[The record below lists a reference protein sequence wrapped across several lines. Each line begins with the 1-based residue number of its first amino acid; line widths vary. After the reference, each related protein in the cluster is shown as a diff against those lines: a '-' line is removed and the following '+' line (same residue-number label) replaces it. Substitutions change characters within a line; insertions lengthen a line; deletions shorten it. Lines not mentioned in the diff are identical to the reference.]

1 VNRLP
6 EWSRRDFLR
15 STGLAG
21 FAFASGGQAQTP
33 AGASFPV
40 ELRKPGPYE
49 SLRRYIAAGNDEYAC
64 EKEAILAESLLE
76 GLRQSRPL
84 PLARAFSGSSPLA
97 ARFTP
102 IDDEIAEAVFDPANR
117 DFEGGLRQWL
127 ASLGTVRDLRYY
139 SLAAHRVRV
148 EASGFEESRLHY
160 RVAHWHMEWDGG
172 KLAKFQPLDETRV
185 TRPEAMFTDIS
196 AQLLGGSAAFRSQLT
211 HGSPYWRSRLD
222 SACGI
227 DIYGSN
233 GISAADIDNDG
244 WDEIYVCQPGGL
256 PNRLFKRRADGTF
269 DDIAA
274 HAGLDLL
281 DDTSC
286 ALFLDFRN
294 AGVQDVVVLM
304 PTGPLYLL
312 NDGSGK
318 FRPKKDAFLFA
329 SEVQGA
335 FTGISAADFDRDGNV
350 DLYLCT
356 YVYFQSEDRYRYP
369 APYHDARNGPPNFLF
384 RNRMGAD
391 GSGQFEDVTVPSGI
405 DQNNNRYS
413 FTASW
418 CDYDGSGWPS
428 LYVVND
434 FGRNNL
440 YRNSNGRFRDVAVEA
455 GVEDMGPGM
464 CGSWFDYDGD
474 GRPDLYVA
482 NMWTAAGQRVVADPA
497 FPHNST
503 REMQEAWRRHTMGN
517 SLFRNRGDGT
527 FEEVPDGGG
536 AMVGRWGW
544 GSEGIDF
551 DNDGAP
557 EIFASAGMLTNSRTE
572 DLGSFFWRRVVA
584 KSPMREEPAPDYES
598 GWNSINQY
606 IREEYSWNGRE
617 PNLFYVRRGG
627 RFRDCSGVSGL
638 DFAADT
644 RTFAV
649 TDFDGDGNLDLFV
662 KTRLGPQVRAMRNC
676 CGVARNSIAFTLRGI
691 KSNRD
696 AIGAIVEVECG
707 GRRFRRA
714 LQAGSGYLSQHTKR
728 LLFGLERERTVTR
741 VKISW
746 PSGLQQVL
754 ENLEAGHAYA
764 ITEGSP
770 DIQRTAF
777 QPRRP
782 IRTLPVAGDDSVR
795 MEPTWLLEPVP
806 LPDRRKGPG
815 FLLLTGGTDS
825 APAGVPVEILNL
837 ARSAPEIAASYSL
850 FRRYVFD
857 WRAPLTLPLT
867 ILIDAEGRANKI
879 YPGIPS
885 LSAMRT
891 DLAAQEQRERA
902 ELALPFPGWYLAR
915 PSRNHYKLGAAF
927 IGAGYP
933 EQALPY
939 LEAAVR
945 QWPQNFHAWLALG
958 QVHLESGRLPEARR
972 NLAKALQLNAKS
984 PQVWN
989 NLGGVAI
996 AEGRNDEALRCFEQM
1011 RELAPDSLYGLTN
1024 AAMALTRLDRKAEA
1038 ETLYRRALGIDPR
1051 DSETADN
1058 LGLLLGKQGRLGE
1071 AVELFKQ
1078 ALEGDPRNGSAI
1090 NNLSVAYLQ
1099 SGKTND
1105 AVAALQY
1112 GIRVAP
1118 DYDILYLNLARLYVG
1133 MGNRDRAKQV
1143 LQALLERMP
1152 QNLAGRKALQ
1162 QLGEP

>member
-6 EWSRRDFLR
+6 EWRRREFLR
-15 STGLAG
+15 CTGLAG
-21 FAFASGGQAQTP
+21 FAVAAGGEAQT
-33 AGASFPV
+33 AGGTPFPV

-49 SLRRYIAAGNDEYAC
+49 SLRKYIDAGNDDYLC
-64 EKEAILAESLLE
+64 EKEAVQAESVLA
-76 GLRQSRPL
+76 GLRQSRSL
-84 PLARAFSGSSPLA
+84 PLAPEFEGSSPLA
-97 ARFTP
+97 ARFSA
-102 IDDEIAEAVFDPANR
+102 IDNEIVEAVFDAANQ
-117 DFEGGLRQWL
+117 DFAGGLRQWL
-127 ASLGTVRDLRYY
+127 GSLGTVRDLRFYA
-139 SLAAHRVRV
+139 LPNHRVRV
-148 EASGFEESRLHY
+148 EASGSVAGRLQY
-160 RVAHWHMEWDGG
+160 RIAHWHMEWAGD
-172 KLAKFQPLDETRV
+172 KLARFHPLDETRV
-185 TRPEAMFTDIS
+185 ERAEAMFADCS
-196 AQLLGGSAAFRSQLT
+196 GELLGRSAAFRNQLT

-256 PNRLFKRRADGTF
+256 PNRLFKRRADGAF
-269 DDIAA
+269 DEIAA
-274 HAGLDLL
+274 QAGLDLL

-286 ALFLDFRN
+286 ALFVDFRN
-294 AGVQDVVVLM
+294 AGVQDLVILM
-304 PTGPLYLL
+304 PAGPLYFL
-312 NDGSGK
+312 NDGTGK
-318 FRPKKDAFLFA
+318 FRLKKDAFRFA

-335 FTGISAADFDRDGNV
+335 FTGMSAADYDRDGSV

-369 APYHDARNGPPNFLF
+369 APYYDAQNGPPNFLF
-384 RNRMGAD
+384 RNRLGAD
-391 GSGQFEDVTVPSGI
+391 GAGQFEDVTGPSGI

-413 FTASW
+413 FAAAW

-440 YRNSNGRFRDVAVEA
+440 YRNTNGRFRDVAKEA
-455 GVEDMGPGM
+455 GVESMGPGM

-482 NMWTAAGQRVVADPA
+482 NMWTAAGQRVAADPA
-497 FPHNST
+497 FAHNST
-503 REMQEAWRRHTMGN
+503 PEMQEAWRRHTMGN

-527 FEEVPDGGG
+527 FEEIADGGG

-584 KSPMREEPAPDYES
+584 KSPLREEPAPDYEN

-627 RFRDCSGVSGL
+627 RYRDCSGVSGL

-662 KTRLGPQVRAMRNC
+662 KSRLGPQLRAMRNS
-676 CGVARNSIAFTLRGI
+676 CGIARNSIAFTLRGS

-696 AIGAIVEVECG
+696 AIGAIVEVEWG
-707 GRRFRRA
+707 GRRLRRA

-728 LLFGLERERTVTR
+728 LLFGLDRERTVTR

-746 PSGLQQVL
+746 PSGREQVF
-754 ENLEAGHAYA
+754 ENLAAGHVYE
-764 ITEGSP
+764 ITEGSADVKRNP
-770 DIQRTAF
+770 F

-782 IRTLPVAGDDSVR
+782 IRTQPAAGDDSVR
-795 MEPTWLLEPVP
+795 MKPTWLLEPVP

-815 FLLLTGGTDS
+815 FLLLTGGGDS
-825 APAGVPVEILNL
+825 APSGVPVEVVNL
-837 ARSAPEIAASYSL
+837 ARAAPEIAACYSL

-867 ILIDAEGRANKI
+867 ILIDAEGRASKI
-879 YPGIPS
+879 YPGIPTPS
-885 LSAMRT
+885 VMRA
-891 DLAAQEQRERA
+891 DLAVHDQRERTP
-902 ELALPFPGWYLAR
+902 LALPFPGWYYAR
-915 PSRNHYKLGAAF
+915 PSRNYYKLGAAL

-939 LEAAVR
+939 LEAAIG
-945 QWPQNFHAWLALG
+945 QWPENFQATLALG
-958 QVHLESGRLPEARR
+958 QVHLESNRLPEARR
-972 NLAKALQLNAKS
+972 SLEKALQLNAKS

-996 AEGRNDEALRCFEQM
+996 AEGRNDEALRCFEKM
-1011 RELAPDSLYGLTN
+1011 LSLVPDSLYGLTN
-1024 AAMALTRLDRKAEA
+1024 AALALARLDRKAEA
-1038 ETLYRRALGIDPR
+1038 ETLYRRALGIDPK

-1058 LGLLLGKQGRLGE
+1058 LGLLLGRQGRLGE
-1071 AVELFKQ
+1071 AIALFKQ

-1099 SGKTND
+1099 SGQTND

-1118 DYDILYLNLARLYVG
+1118 DYDILYLNLARLYAG
-1133 MGNRDRAKQV
+1133 TGNRERAKQV

-1152 QNLAGRKALQ
+1152 QNPAARKALD